1 MAKVIFL
8 HLSVILFTGGVST
21 RENPPC
27 QGEPPQTRQ
36 TPPLGADPTPWEQT
50 PPRTRQTPP
59 PGADTPP
66 GEQTPPSPG
75 QADPPWARQTPPPRS
90 RLQPTV
96 NERPV
101 RILLECIL
109 VSFYFNFNIN
119 ILIILN
125 KCSHIIANDSSI
137 IYFMVFGQLTYIF
150 HLKELLTDPS
160 AWRITA
166 Q

>member
-21 RENPPC
+21 RENPPLP
-27 QGEPPQTRQ
+27 GR
-36 TPPLGADPTPWEQT
+36 TPPPDQADPTPPGSRHPPPEQADT
-50 PPRTRQTPP
+50 PPGADTTPRARQTPP
-59 PGADTPP
+59 PG
-66 GEQTPPSPG
+66 
-75 QADPPWARQTPPPRS
+75 S

-119 ILIILN
+119 ILN
-125 KCSHIIANDSSI
+125 KCSHIIATDSSI